1 MSTNAEYLSCNKVE
15 ALGYFQ
21 LLDIRYNNRNVVTE
35 RVSTKV
41 LGHSSQIQQGSRI
54 DVLKSSSNFYHLFLS
69 MREIF
74 PAYFSSIAQFGLTLW
89 LLKVLE
95 IACKISGL

>member
-1 MSTNAEYLSCNKVE
+1 MSTNAEYLSYNKVE

-35 RVSTKV
+35 RASTKV
-41 LGHSSQIQQGSRI
+41 LGHSSQIQQGSGI
-54 DVLKSSSNFYHLFLS
+54 DVLKSSSNFYPLFLS

-74 PAYFSSIAQFGLTLW
+74 PANFSSIAQFELTLW
-89 LLKVLE
+89 LFKVLE